1 MFTFKLVYS
10 TVFSVITSSSF
21 TGGGHFLITLAAGFS
36 SMGLSILTT
45 SVLFTWIFKSFIS
58 GMSPESSLL
67 GAQSFF
73 GLSRAI
79 FWIGSLQTIIGFL
92 PDFSF
97 YKSRRSF
104 SDLSGLLFI
113 MLTGSWKLTGE
124 IGLFSTVYFFWRRVR
139 MSKFSSSKNMA
150 FFLRLSL
157 TIFSYFLIGLL
168 LRSILRSTAC
178 MRFAWHFVSNFILA
192 MALLLRRSP
201 YPSDGGLSP
210 WTILS
215 VFWFLR
221 FYRCLW
227 TYFG

>member
-1 MFTFKLVYS
+1 M
-10 TVFSVITSSSF
+10 VFST
-21 TGGGHFLITLAAGFS
+21 
-36 SMGLSILTT
+36 LTT
-45 SVLFTWIFKSFIS
+45 SVLFTWILRSLIS
-58 GMSPESSLL
+58 GMRPCSSLL
-67 GAQSFF
+67 EAQSFF

-79 FWIGSLQTIIGFL
+79 FGIGSLQTITGFL

-97 YKSRRSF
+97 WRSRRSF
-104 SDLSGLLFI
+104 SDLSGLLFT

-150 FFLRLSL
+150 FFLRLSF

-168 LRSILRSTAC
+168 LLSILRSTAC
-178 MRFAWHFVSNFILA
+178 MRLAWHLVSSFILA

-221 FYRCLW
+221 FYRCL
-227 TYFG
+227 